1 MTVLRLDDSVDLC
14 VLLNGQRTSSYGQ
27 GKWQVAQAPQ
37 LPSISFFFWTLP
49 ITGKWATE
57 KGNQNW
63 ELRNENPETGFV
75 TWPIRPWSSQML
87 PLSDPKTWVSQL
99 DPTGNRHCSD
109 RRGPAHSYCF
119 FWSFG
124 HTLAGATY
132 FDLIKNYAKWMEA
145 RKWKGKG
152 WATGGTCNFVFSEF
166 EGRHEWFIKVAG
178 LMDILWRI
186 IKKHK

>member
-37 LPSISFFFWTLP
+37 LPSTSFFFGLFQSQASERERRETR
-49 ITGKWATE
+49 T
-57 KGNQNW
+57 
-63 ELRNENPETGFV
+63 ENPETGFV

-132 FDLIKNYAKWMEA
+132 FDLIKNYAKWKEA
-145 RKWKGKG
+145 RKLKGKKTG
-152 WATGGTCNFVFSEF
+152 EEWDTGGTCNFVFSEF
-166 EGRHEWFIKVAG
+166 EGSHEW
-178 LMDILWRI
+178 I
-186 IKKHK
+186 IG